1 MKIMTETED
10 AVYDG
15 TNDYDIAKA
24 VEEWL
29 LVGVLGQEWLEDD
42 IRVIRESLNKK
53 GIDQFCLWVGYCR
66 SLDWFGLDDYK

>member
-42 IRVIRESLNKK
+42 IREIRESLNKK
-53 GIDQFCLWVGYCR
+53 GIDQFCL
-66 SLDWFGLDDYK
+66 

>member
-1 MKIMTETED
+1 MTETED

-53 GIDQFCLWVGYCR
+53 GIDQFCL
-66 SLDWFGLDDYK
+66 